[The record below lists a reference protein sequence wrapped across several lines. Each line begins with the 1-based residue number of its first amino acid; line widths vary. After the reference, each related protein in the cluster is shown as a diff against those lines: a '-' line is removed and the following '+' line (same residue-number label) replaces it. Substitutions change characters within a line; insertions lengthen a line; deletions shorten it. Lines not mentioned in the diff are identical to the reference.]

1 MQTTMAIRS
10 DCASATCFSSAPSE
24 PETTTTAISP
34 PGIDEQI
41 AVIFCSPAIQW

>member
-1 MQTTMAIRS
+1 MQITMAMRS
-10 DCASATCFSSAPSE
+10 DCASATWRSSAPSE

-41 AVIFCSPAIQW
+41 AVIFCWPAM